1 MNRLEFRISGV
12 ASPQVRRIQR
22 ATRLPARG
30 VLGLSG
36 PSLILIAPLVLLLV
50 SELSGPPRID
60 IGGMTIEGREVLV
73 LRDMSTS
80 MDSFKAITDRALA
93 AIRSAGTWN
102 GVPVAIGG
110 SASRILETIDDELVR
125 RPGVDTVWIV
135 SDFNDGT
142 DLVINRDTTRY
153 DELLRLLLSR
163 RAKLYLSSV
172 NTDPTPDQLQ
182 AVRATRGEWHRFE

>member
-1 MNRLEFRISGV
+1 M
-12 ASPQVRRIQR
+12 
-22 ATRLPARG
+22 
-30 VLGLSG
+30 SG

-172 NTDPTPDQLQ
+172 NTDSTPDQLQ